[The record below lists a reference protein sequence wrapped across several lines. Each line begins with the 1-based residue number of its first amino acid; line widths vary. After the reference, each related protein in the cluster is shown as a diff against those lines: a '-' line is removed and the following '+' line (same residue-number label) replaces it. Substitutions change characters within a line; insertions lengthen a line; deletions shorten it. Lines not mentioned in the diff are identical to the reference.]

1 MGNNASLAAL
11 QTIVVAQQAQTAAL
25 SAAQREQSAAQQAQT
40 AALAAM
46 QQAQTAAQRE
56 QSAALHSF
64 ASVQQGQ
71 TTTLQAMLVT
81 LGHINGNFRENRIGA
96 GAGLQAA
103 PAPPSVGE
111 CTPES
116 ALRRQAH
123 HAHKHT
129 HTHLCR

>member
-25 SAAQREQSAAQQAQT
+25 S
-40 AALAAM
+40 
-46 QQAQTAAQRE
+46 AAQRE

-123 HAHKHT
+123 HTHKHT